1 MYDYEYTYNLEE
13 DYDYQL
19 DLDEE
24 YPRNTQDLVEL
35 CWRRSYGTDGVIGDL
50 AVLAANRE
58 VPCTASEDCS
68 KDYNIVNS
76 TI

>member
-1 MYDYEYTYNLEE
+1 MCDLYVDLASIPSNVKCVNPQVTESTQNLVELMYDYEYTYNLEE

-35 CWRRSYGTDGVIGDL
+35 AYTHY
-50 AVLAANRE
+50 A
-58 VPCTASEDCS
+58 
-68 KDYNIVNS
+68 
-76 TI
+76 

>member
-24 YPRNTQDLVEL
+24 YPRNTLDLVEL
-35 CWRRSYGTDGVIGDL
+35 AYTHY
-50 AVLAANRE
+50 A
-58 VPCTASEDCS
+58 
-68 KDYNIVNS
+68 
-76 TI
+76 